1 MKACEKYVFSE
12 MYHEWLRK
20 LESGSMFLFSQIWD
34 KNALGKFWRYSTVS
48 PKYARCEINYI
59 FLSMHNDVNFLH
71 KHDTIHFEFSEKKHE
86 SSFKHKNM
94 LYLSFFETFLAILR
108 KTEEDTIQRLCLLN
122 LFRFLF
128 RTNTKIITT
137 AAIKTVWNLK
147 FQGEEW

>member
-1 MKACEKYVFSE
+1 
-12 MYHEWLRK
+12 
-20 LESGSMFLFSQIWD
+20 
-34 KNALGKFWRYSTVS
+34 
-48 PKYARCEINYI
+48 
-59 FLSMHNDVNFLH
+59 MHNDVNFLH

-137 AAIKTVWNLK
+137 AAIKTV
-147 FQGEEW
+147 